1 MLSDLNNLR
10 NYKLQEIGKRNLIG
24 NLPLKCV

>member
-1 MLSDLNNLR
+1 MLSDLNNLG
-10 NYKLQEIGKRNLIG
+10 NYKLQEIGKRNLIR